1 MKKIYFASIFLFLG
15 FGSFAK
21 TATQTT
27 ENNSTSHIIVIDSSK
42 TPEQKAMTHAT
53 YLEKKLTLNPT
64 QKKQVYTSTLARIKG
79 KAALNTKYKGDM
91 TKAQPEL
98 NQLQEANETS
108 IKKVLTADQLKQ
120 WNLLKEDKRI
130 KSEEPAKINQYD
142 PTILDSQW

>member
-1 MKKIYFASIFLFLG
+1 MKNIYFASIFLFLG

-21 TATQTT
+21 SATKSI
-27 ENNSTSHIIVIDSSK
+27 ENNSTSRIIVIDSSK

-53 YLEKKLTLNPT
+53 YLEKKLTLNAT
-64 QKKQVYTSTLARIKG
+64 QKKQVYNSTLARIKG
-79 KAALNTKYKGDM
+79 KEALNTKYKGDM
-91 TKAQPEL
+91 AKAQPEL
-98 NQLQEANETS
+98 NQLQDTNEAA
-108 IKKVLTADQLKQ
+108 IKKILTAEQLKQ